1 VTNGKLMKI
10 GKCKMMKQV
19 TIDATNETL
28 GRLASKIAVL
38 LRGKNMASYQPEVL
52 PEVEVMVKNADKVR
66 FTGSK
71 FNTKTYYHYS
81 GYHSGIRARKLS
93 ELWATRPT
101 HVIREC
107 VYRMLPKNKSR
118 DKVIKNLKFK

>member
-1 VTNGKLMKI
+1 MKTI
-10 GKCKMMKQV
+10 E
-19 TIDATNETL
+19 IDATNQTL
-28 GRLASKIAVL
+28 GRLSSKIAFV
-38 LRGKNMASYQPEVL
+38 LRGKNLPSFQPEVL
-52 PEVEVMVKNADKVR
+52 PQVQVTIKNAEKVR

-107 VYRMLPKNKSR
+107 VYRMLPKNKTR
-118 DKVIKNLKFK
+118 DKIIKNLKFAR

>member
-1 VTNGKLMKI
+1 MTKVEL
-10 GKCKMMKQV
+10 
-19 TIDATNETL
+19 DATNETL

-38 LRGKNMASYQPEVL
+38 LRGKNLASYQPEVL
-52 PEVEVMVKNADKVR
+52 PQFEVMVKNVNKIK

-71 FNTKTYYHYS
+71 FSTKTYYHHS

-101 HVIREC
+101 EVIRDC
-107 VYRMLPKNKSR
+107 VYRMLPKNKTR
-118 DKVIKNLKFK
+118 DKIIKNLKFEKHANIKKNNN

>member
-1 VTNGKLMKI
+1 MTKVE
-10 GKCKMMKQV
+10 
-19 TIDATNETL
+19 IDATNETL

-38 LRGKNMASYQPEVL
+38 LRGKNMVSYQPEVL
-52 PEVEVMVKNADKVR
+52 PEVEVMVKNTEKVK

-71 FNTKTYYHYS
+71 FAAKTYYHYS

-101 HVIREC
+101 EVIRDC
-107 VYRMLPKNKSR
+107 VYRMLPKNKTR
-118 DKVIKNLKFK
+118 DKIIKNLKFAK

>member
-1 VTNGKLMKI
+1 MTHI
-10 GKCKMMKQV
+10 E
-19 TIDATNETL
+19 IDATNETL

-38 LRGKNMASYQPEVL
+38 LRGKNLASYQPEVL
-52 PEVEVMVKNADKVR
+52 PEVVVTVKNPEKVR

-71 FNTKTYYHYS
+71 FANKTYYHYS

-107 VYRMLPKNKSR
+107 VYRMLPKNKTR
-118 DKVIKNLKFK
+118 DKIIKNLKFAK

>member
-1 VTNGKLMKI
+1 MKT
-10 GKCKMMKQV
+10 V
-19 TIDATNETL
+19 EIDATNETL

-38 LRGKNMASYQPEVL
+38 LRGKNLASYQPEVL
-52 PEVEVMVKNADKVR
+52 PQVKVMIKNIDKIR

-71 FNTKTYYHYS
+71 FSTKTYYHHS

-93 ELWATRPT
+93 ELWASRPD

-107 VYRMLPKNKSR
+107 VYRMLPKNKTR
-118 DKVIKNLKFK
+118 DKIIKNLKFAK

>member
-1 VTNGKLMKI
+1 MTKVE
-10 GKCKMMKQV
+10 
-19 TIDATNETL
+19 IDATNQTL
-28 GRLASKIAVL
+28 GRLASKIAVV
-38 LRGKNMASYQPEVL
+38 LRGKDKASYQPEVL
-52 PEVEVMVKNADKVR
+52 PEVEVLVKNADKVR

-71 FNTKTYYHYS
+71 FSTKTYYHHS

-107 VYRMLPKNKSR
+107 VYRMLPKNKTR
-118 DKVIKNLKFK
+118 DKIIKNLKFK

>member
-1 VTNGKLMKI
+1 MKQ
-10 GKCKMMKQV
+10 QV

-28 GRLASKIAVL
+28 GRLASKIAVF
-38 LRGKNMASYQPEVL
+38 LRGKNLASYQPEVL
-52 PEVEVMVKNADKVR
+52 PEVEVLIKNATKVR

-71 FNTKTYYHYS
+71 FASKIYYHYS

-93 ELWATRPT
+93 ELWATKPT

-107 VYRMLPKNKSR
+107 VYRMLPKNKTR
-118 DKVIKNLKFK
+118 DKIIKNLKFEK

>member
-1 VTNGKLMKI
+1 MIKI
-10 GKCKMMKQV
+10 D
-19 TIDATNETL
+19 IDAINETL

-38 LRGKNMASYQPEVL
+38 LRGKNLVSYQPEVQ
-52 PEVEVMVKNADKVR
+52 PQIEVLVNNANKIR

-71 FNTKTYYHYS
+71 FSTKPYYHYS

-107 VYRMLPKNKSR
+107 VYRMLPKNKTR
-118 DKVIKNLKFK
+118 DKIIKNLKFSK